1 MFLLVCSASAVEEK
15 LRNNIMKDYNKKARP
30 VIKETDVVHIFIDI
44 ALLQLMKVVS
54 HRLHS
59 AALLQVKV
67 NIASAE
73 TTRLQNLLVKSIK
86 LNSLSI

>member
-44 ALLQLMKVVS
+44 ATVC
-54 HRLHS
+54 
-59 AALLQVKV
+59 
-67 NIASAE
+67 
-73 TTRLQNLLVKSIK
+73 
-86 LNSLSI
+86 SLSCNHDQELWYEICDPKNYYLT